1 MRKMTNSIKV
11 VQLTK
16 HYGDFEVVK
25 GISFQVEK
33 GELFAFLGTNGAGKS
48 TTINMIAT
56 LVEKTTGEI
65 WVNGFNTDTEPA
77 KIRQGFGIVFQD
89 NVLDDL
95 LTVAENLRIRGQLLG
110 LTGKMLQKRLAEI
123 KEEFDLVEIWPRP
136 FGKLSGGQ
144 KRRCEI
150 ARSVIGNP
158 ELLIL
163 DEPTTGLDPQTR
175 KAIWQLIRQ
184 MQVRNQMTVFLT
196 THYMEEAGNADHV
209 VILES
214 GQIKAEGTPS
224 ELKSLYGKDRLR
236 LRFAD
241 MEAGKQVLLQLGYQP
256 LREVDNWVVFVE
268 DSPEALTVLNAL
280 ETLQD
285 FEFIKGSLDEV
296 FLAVTSHKEVPHE

>member
-1 MRKMTNSIKV
+1 MTESIKV

-16 HYGDFEVVK
+16 RYGDFEAVK
-25 GISFQVEK
+25 GISFQVKK

-48 TTINMIAT
+48 TTIQIIAT

-65 WVNGFNTDTEPA
+65 WVNGFNTDTAPA

-110 LTGKMLQKRLAEI
+110 LTGKNLQKRMAEIQGEFDLAEI
-123 KEEFDLVEIWPRP
+123 WHRP

-150 ARSVIGNP
+150 ARSIIGNP

-175 KAIWQLIRQ
+175 KVIWQLIRQ
-184 MQVRNQMTVFLT
+184 MQIRNQMTVFLT
-196 THYMEEAGNADHV
+196 THYMEEAANADHV
-209 VILES
+209 VILEA

-224 ELKSLYGKDRLR
+224 ELKSRYGKDRLR
-236 LRFAD
+236 LRFYD
-241 MEAGKQVLLQLGYQP
+241 REDGKRALLQLGYQP
-256 LREVDNWVVFVE
+256 LQEVDNWVVFVE
-268 DSPEALTVLNAL
+268 DSQEALTILNAL
-280 ETLQD
+280 ETLVD
-285 FEFIKGSLDEV
+285 FEFVKGSLDDV
-296 FLAVTSHKEVPHE
+296 FLAITGHEEVPYE